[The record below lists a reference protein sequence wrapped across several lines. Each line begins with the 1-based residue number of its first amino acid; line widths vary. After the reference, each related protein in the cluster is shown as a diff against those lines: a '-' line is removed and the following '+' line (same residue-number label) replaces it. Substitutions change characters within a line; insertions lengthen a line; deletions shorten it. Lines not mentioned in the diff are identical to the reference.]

1 MMLAS
6 STRSLV
12 RKAAMAAAA
21 SSVSAPAAS
30 ATGSVATRA
39 CSGSMASSSSRPT
52 LVHGSF
58 RSPPLASG
66 RRGFSSLPTDEESGE
81 ESTPEVKTPPPP
93 PPPTAE
99 GDASDENDQTATEN
113 NNDNNNDNT
122 IKHKKIQQSTY
133 STMNISAFLLVALS
147 SVATTT
153 AFLYVPSSHPRA
165 TQRVA
170 TSSPHGSGVVL
181 EMGSKQATKWEKKQE
196 WLAGRGM
203 SADDA
208 SGDEGSASS
217 SVNII
222 IAGAPASGK
231 GTQCEIIKEEFGVV
245 HLSTGDMLRAAVAAG
260 TDVGVQA
267 KEFMD
272 SGKLVPDEVIIGIIR
287 DRLDEADCKEQGWL
301 LDGFPRTAA
310 QAEALADAGC
320 TADCFLFLDVP
331 DEVLVERVVGRR
343 TDPETGKIY
352 HLTFSPPP
360 ADDEALVARLEHR
373 SDDTE
378 EKVVVRLEQFH
389 ANVAAVKG
397 SYEDIMISIDETRA
411 PADVSAD
418 IMESVK
424 AAVAKRA

>member
-1 MMLAS
+1 
-6 STRSLV
+6 
-12 RKAAMAAAA
+12 
-21 SSVSAPAAS
+21 
-30 ATGSVATRA
+30 
-39 CSGSMASSSSRPT
+39 
-52 LVHGSF
+52 
-58 RSPPLASG
+58 
-66 RRGFSSLPTDEESGE
+66 
-81 ESTPEVKTPPPP
+81 
-93 PPPTAE
+93 
-99 GDASDENDQTATEN
+99 
-113 NNDNNNDNT
+113 
-122 IKHKKIQQSTY
+122 
-133 STMNISAFLLVALS
+133 MNISSFLLVALS
-147 SVATTT
+147 SVTTTT
-153 AFLYVPSSHPRA
+153 AFLPMQSTHPKVQRIATPSS
-165 TQRVA
+165 
-170 TSSPHGSGVVL
+170 VVL
-181 EMGSKQATKWEKKQE
+181 EMGSRTATKWEKKQE
-196 WLAGRGM
+196 WLESRGM
-203 SADDA
+203 STDPYDADVA
-208 SGDEGSASS
+208 SAGSSP
-217 SVNII
+217 VNII

-260 TDVGVQA
+260 TEVGTQA

-352 HLTFSPPP
+352 HMTFSPPP
-360 ADDEALVARLEHR
+360 ADDEELIARLQHR

-397 SYEDIMISIDETRA
+397 SYEDIMISIDGNRA

-418 IMESVK
+418 ILESVK

>member
-1 MMLAS
+1 
-6 STRSLV
+6 
-12 RKAAMAAAA
+12 
-21 SSVSAPAAS
+21 
-30 ATGSVATRA
+30 
-39 CSGSMASSSSRPT
+39 
-52 LVHGSF
+52 
-58 RSPPLASG
+58 
-66 RRGFSSLPTDEESGE
+66 
-81 ESTPEVKTPPPP
+81 
-93 PPPTAE
+93 
-99 GDASDENDQTATEN
+99 
-113 NNDNNNDNT
+113 
-122 IKHKKIQQSTY
+122 
-133 STMNISAFLLVALS
+133 MNISAFLLVALS

-153 AFLYVPSSHPRA
+153 AFLHVPSSHPQA

-170 TSSPHGSGVVL
+170 TSSPHGSSVVL

-208 SGDEGSASS
+208 SGDEGSSSS

-397 SYEDIMISIDETRA
+397 SYEDIMISIDGNRA